1 MENIVKFSV
10 NGNEVSVLARAENTL
25 LEVLRD
31 KLDLT
36 GTKCGCNRGD
46 CGACTVI
53 LDGAAVK
60 SCLVLANTLNG
71 RKVVTIEGIAR
82 GKDLH
87 PIQRAFH
94 ELGAPQCGFCSPG
107 MVMAAVA
114 FLDKNPKPTMDEIK
128 EAMSGN
134 LCRCGGYQ
142 KYADAILAVS
152 KGEFA
157 SKGGK

>member
-1 MENIVKFSV
+1 MENIVTFCV
-10 NGNEVSVLARAENTL
+10 NGNEVSVLAKAENTL

-31 KLDLT
+31 KLNLT

-71 RKVVTIEGIAR
+71 RKVVTVEGIAQ

-94 ELGAPQCGFCSPG
+94 ELGAPQCGFCAPG